1 MTKGFELNKRRIG
14 LGILFFV
21 ILCMASLWIMTKPEL
36 VIEDSWVSKVFIKS
50 IGLIGFVYGLLMF
63 YSLLIL
69 IFTKKKGIIISSQYL
84 IDYSR
89 YESIGKI
96 EFKEILAV
104 NRIQKY
110 TLEIVLKEP
119 VFQSRQ
125 LKGLQKILLFANNWN
140 YKKSIVISTAL
151 LYCDRNELE
160 EFIIKGIENS
170 KI

>member
-1 MTKGFELNKRRIG
+1 MTIDFELNKRRIG

-21 ILCMASLWIMTKPEL
+21 IVCMASLWIMTNPEL
-36 VIEDSWVSKVFIKS
+36 VIEDSWGIHVFIKT

-63 YSLLIL
+63 YSYLIL
-69 IFTKKKGIIISSQYL
+69 ICSKKKGVIISSQYL
-84 IDYSR
+84 IDQSK

-96 EFKEILAV
+96 EYKEILAV

-119 VFQSRQ
+119 IFQSRQ
-125 LKGLQKILLFANNWN
+125 LNGLQKVLLFANNWN

-151 LYCDRNELE
+151 LCCDRNELE
-160 EFIIKGIENS
+160 ESILKGIKNS
-170 KI
+170 KG